1 MEKPGMGRSPL
12 LRAGL
17 LSGLLVFYGLTA
29 FSGLFAQSPKG
40 PYWKNPPAV
49 LTVGQETRLALCF
62 SGGREAPVLP
72 PVPPMAIMEVLPPE
86 EDEFLAF
93 RVIPLEGPFFVLP
106 GFSLSP
112 ERGAP
117 KAPALKIPVNP
128 APRPPQILP
137 PEAGGNPAGPAPGK
151 PPPFPAL
158 KPGRP
163 GAWGRGIVERS
174 RALWE
179 GGQPVEALAELRR
192 HERDH
197 IAGFSLAAQRRELE
211 RVLGLAGEEDE
222 VFRHPLLLI
231 PASVLCLIL
240 AALSITLPAGLWR
253 RLGPGGRRFVYWVS
267 RGSSL
272 VFFILAL
279 LCLLRLTTLRSLE
292 GSLPVYLKG
301 RSPRQALARESP
313 VYQVPE
319 DGGTRI
325 ASLREGQGLLIYE
338 VRGGWAYAESLRDGI
353 AGWIRTGSCLIY

>member
-1 MEKPGMGRSPL
+1 
-12 LRAGL
+12 
-17 LSGLLVFYGLTA
+17 
-29 FSGLFAQSPKG
+29 
-40 PYWKNPPAV
+40 
-49 LTVGQETRLALCF
+49 
-62 SGGREAPVLP
+62 
-72 PVPPMAIMEVLPPE
+72 MAIMEILPPE
-86 EDEFLAF
+86 EDELLAF
-93 RVIPLEGPFFVLP
+93 RVIPLEGPFFILP

-117 KAPALKIPVNP
+117 EAPPLRIPVNP
-128 APRPPQILP
+128 APPPPPAFP
-137 PEAGGNPAGPAPGK
+137 PEAAESPAGPAAGE
-151 PPPFPAL
+151 PPPFPLAL
-158 KPGRP
+158 RKPGP
-163 GAWGRGIVERS
+163 LGAWGRGIVERS

-179 GGQPVEALAELRR
+179 GGRPVEALAELRR

-197 IAGFSLAAQRRELE
+197 VAGFSLAAQRRELE
-211 RVLGLAGEEDE
+211 RALRLEGEEDE

-240 AALSITLPAGLWR
+240 AALSITLPAGLRR
-253 RLGPGGRRFVYWVS
+253 RLRPGGRRLVHWVS

-301 RSPRQALARESP
+301 RSPRQALARETP